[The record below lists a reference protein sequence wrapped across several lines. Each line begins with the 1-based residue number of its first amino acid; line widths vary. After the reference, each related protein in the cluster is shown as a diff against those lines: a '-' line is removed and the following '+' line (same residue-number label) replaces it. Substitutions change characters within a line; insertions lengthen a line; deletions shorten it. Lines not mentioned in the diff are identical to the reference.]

1 MDETVEEDVI
11 EEIKEEII
19 QQEPKKQQPVQNA
32 NSQINNTNNTNNTSR
47 LSFNDVDYV
56 SGGDGNI
63 VPVTVPKTF
72 ENLEKISTM
81 RSEQR
86 KLDNDDDDDDNVK
99 LNISNETISLD
110 DLDVHV
116 IEEPKLELFPDLL
129 IDAEVLE

>member
-1 MDETVEEDVI
+1 MSNIVNEN
-11 EEIKEEII
+11 
-19 QQEPKKQQPVQNA
+19 Q
-32 NSQINNTNNTNNTSR
+32 NNTGSVI
-47 LSFNDVDYV
+47 L
-56 SGGDGNI
+56 
-63 VPVTVPKTF
+63 
-72 ENLEKISTM
+72 NLEKISTM